1 MKYFFETYGC
11 QMNIAESAA
20 VEQLLIA
27 RGWEKSE
34 TAELADMAII
44 NTCSVRAS
52 AENRI
57 FGRLG
62 YFKGLKDV
70 RNKNEFAKYKSF
82 ELATK
87 LVENGPVPLTVV
99 VMGCMAERLLDS
111 LKKDWPCIDYVVGTY
126 AKHHF
131 GEIISAV
138 EDKKDAIPVDDTENY
153 KFASLSYEQ
162 GAKSTFVP
170 IMHGCNNF
178 CTYCIVPYVRG
189 REISR
194 PVEEILQ
201 ELDTLT
207 RYKVL
212 DITLLGQNVNSYH
225 GTYNGQDVN
234 FAQLLQ
240 IICDHLK
247 ETESSIGWVRFL
259 SSHPKDFSDELIE
272 TIAKNDL
279 ICHHIALPVQHG
291 STEVLKAMNRRYT
304 REHYLELVAK
314 IKKAIPD
321 VSLTTDIMMGFPT
334 ETEEDVE
341 LTLDLMNQVR
351 FETACMYY
359 YNPREGTPAAKM
371 EQIPEDI
378 RKARLQK
385 VIDLQLIHTDEQ
397 MKKRVGQTVKVL
409 VESVTRD
416 SDQELLGKTAQDEK
430 VSFKADKS
438 LIGSFIYVKI
448 ESLNGH
454 TFKGSVC
461 ESNL

>member
-62 YFKGLKDV
+62 YFTGLKAV
-70 RNKNEFAKYKSF
+70 RNKDEFAKYKSF
-82 ELATK
+82 EQASK
-87 LVENGPVPLTVV
+87 LVENDPVPLTVV
-99 VMGCMAERLLDS
+99 VMGCMAERLLNS

-153 KFASLSYEQ
+153 KFASISYEQ

-201 ELDTLT
+201 ELDTLS

-225 GTYNGQDVN
+225 GTYNGQDIN
-234 FAQLLQ
+234 FARLLQ

-247 ETESSIGWVRFL
+247 ETKSSIGWVRFL
-259 SSHPKDFSDELIE
+259 SSHPKDFSDELID

-291 STEVLKAMNRRYT
+291 SSEVLKAMNRRYT

-371 EQIPEDI
+371 EQLPEEV
-378 RKARLQK
+378 RKARLQR

-397 MKKRVGQTVKVL
+397 MKKRIGQTVKVL

-416 SDQELLGKTAQDEK
+416 NSEELLGKTAQDEK
-430 VSFKADKS
+430 VSFKANKS

-448 ESLNGH
+448 TELNGH
-454 TFKGSVC
+454 TFKGKVI
-461 ESNL
+461 ENE

>member
-62 YFKGLKDV
+62 YFTGLKAV
-70 RNKNEFAKYKSF
+70 RNKDEFAKYKSF
-82 ELATK
+82 EQASK

-138 EDKKDAIPVDDTENY
+138 EDKKDAIPVDDTKNY

-201 ELDTLT
+201 ELDTLS

-225 GTYNGQDVN
+225 GTYNGQDIN

-247 ETESSIGWVRFL
+247 ETKSSIGWVRFL
-259 SSHPKDFSDELIE
+259 SSHPKDFSDELID

-291 STEVLKAMNRRYT
+291 SSEVLKAMNRRYT

-371 EQIPEDI
+371 EQLPEEV
-378 RKARLQK
+378 RKARLQR

-397 MKKRVGQTVKVL
+397 MKKRIGQTVKVL

-416 SDQELLGKTAQDEK
+416 NSEELLGKTAQDEK
-430 VSFKADKS
+430 VSFKANKS

-448 ESLNGH
+448 TELNGH
-454 TFKGSVC
+454 TFKGCVC
-461 ESNL
+461 EAN

>member
-70 RNKNEFAKYKSF
+70 RNKMEFAKYKSF

-99 VMGCMAERLLDS
+99 VMGCMAERLLNS

-201 ELDTLT
+201 ELDTLSS
-207 RYKVL
+207 YKVL

-225 GTYNGQDVN
+225 GTYNGQDIN

-247 ETESSIGWVRFL
+247 ETKSSIGWVRFL
-259 SSHPKDFSDELIE
+259 SSHPKDFSDELID

-291 STEVLKAMNRRYT
+291 SSEVLKAMNRRYT

-371 EQIPEDI
+371 EQLPEEI
-378 RKARLQK
+378 RKARLQR

-397 MKKRVGQTVKVL
+397 MKKRIGQTVKVL

-416 SDQELLGKTAQDEK
+416 NSEELLGKTAQDEK
-430 VSFKADKS
+430 VSFKANKS
-438 LIGSFIYVKI
+438 LIGKFIYVTI
-448 ESLNGH
+448 TELNGH
-454 TFKGSVC
+454 TFKGCVC
-461 ESNL
+461 EPN

>member
-62 YFKGLKDV
+62 YFTGLKAV
-70 RNKNEFAKYKSF
+70 RNKDEFAKYKSF
-82 ELATK
+82 EQASK

-99 VMGCMAERLLDS
+99 VMGCMAERLLNS

-201 ELDTLT
+201 ELDTLS

-225 GTYNGQDVN
+225 GTYNGQDIN
-234 FAQLLQ
+234 FARLLQ

-247 ETESSIGWVRFL
+247 ETKSSIGWVRFL
-259 SSHPKDFSDELIE
+259 SSHPKDFSDELID

-291 STEVLKAMNRRYT
+291 SSEVLKAMNRRYT

-371 EQIPEDI
+371 EQLPEEV
-378 RKARLQK
+378 RKARLQR

-397 MKKRVGQTVKVL
+397 MKKRIGQTVKVL

-416 SDQELLGKTAQDEK
+416 NSEELLGKTAQDEK
-430 VSFKADKS
+430 VSFKANKS
-438 LIGSFIYVKI
+438 LIGKFIYVTI
-448 ESLNGH
+448 TELNGH
-454 TFKGSVC
+454 TFKGCVC
-461 ESNL
+461 EAN

>member
-1 MKYFFETYGC
+1 MKYYFETYGC
-11 QMNIAESAA
+11 QMNLAESAA

-34 TAELADMAII
+34 DAETADMAII

-62 YFKGLKDV
+62 YFTGLKAV

-82 ELATK
+82 EKATK
-87 LVENGPVPLTVV
+87 LVEEHPVPITVV

-111 LKKDWPCIDYVVGTY
+111 LQKEWPVIDYVVGTY

-131 GEIISAV
+131 GDIITAV
-138 EDKKDAIPVDDTENY
+138 EEKKEHIQIDDTEKY
-153 KFASLSYEQ
+153 KFASVSYEQ

-194 PVEEILQ
+194 PVEEILH
-201 ELDTLT
+201 ELDILT
-207 RYKVL
+207 KYKVL
-212 DITLLGQNVNSYH
+212 DITLLGQNVNSYKS
-225 GTYNGQDVN
+225 TYQGKEIN
-234 FAQLLQ
+234 FSSLLQ
-240 IICDHLK
+240 IIVDHLK
-247 ETESSIGWVRFL
+247 EINSTIGWVRFL
-259 SSHPKDFSDELIE
+259 SSNPKDFSDELIDV
-272 TIAKNDL
+272 IAKNEL

-291 STEVLKAMNRRYT
+291 SSSVLKKMNRQYS
-304 REHYLELVAK
+304 REQYLDLVKRIKAK
-314 IKKAIPD
+314 IPD

-351 FETACMYY
+351 FESACMYY
-359 YNPREGTPAAKM
+359 YNPREGTPAAKW
-371 EQIPEDI
+371 EQIPENI
-378 RKARLQK
+378 R
-385 VIDLQLIHTDEQ
+385 
-397 MKKRVGQTVKVL
+397 
-409 VESVTRD
+409 
-416 SDQELLGKTAQDEK
+416 
-430 VSFKADKS
+430 
-438 LIGSFIYVKI
+438 
-448 ESLNGH
+448 
-454 TFKGSVC
+454 
-461 ESNL
+461 

>member
-62 YFKGLKDV
+62 YFTGLKAV
-70 RNKNEFAKYKSF
+70 RNKDEFAKYKSF
-82 ELATK
+82 EQASK

-99 VMGCMAERLLDS
+99 VMGCMAERLLNS

-201 ELDTLT
+201 ELDTLS

-225 GTYNGQDVN
+225 GTYNGQDIN

-247 ETESSIGWVRFL
+247 ETKSSIGWVRFL
-259 SSHPKDFSDELIE
+259 SSHPKDFSDELID

-291 STEVLKAMNRRYT
+291 SSEVLKAMNRRYT

-371 EQIPEDI
+371 EQLPEEV
-378 RKARLQK
+378 RKARLQR

-397 MKKRVGQTVKVL
+397 MKKRIGQTVKVL

-416 SDQELLGKTAQDEK
+416 NSEELLGKTAQDEK
-430 VSFKADKS
+430 VSFKANKS
-438 LIGSFIYVKI
+438 LIGKFIYVTI
-448 ESLNGH
+448 TELNGH
-454 TFKGSVC
+454 TFKGCVC
-461 ESNL
+461 EAN

>member
-62 YFKGLKDV
+62 YFTGLKAV
-70 RNKNEFAKYKSF
+70 RNKDEFAKYKSF
-82 ELATK
+82 EQASK

-138 EDKKDAIPVDDTENY
+138 EDKKDAIPVDDTKNY

-170 IMHGCNNF
+170 IMHGCNNV

-201 ELDTLT
+201 ELDTLS

-225 GTYNGQDVN
+225 GTYNGQDIN

-247 ETESSIGWVRFL
+247 ETKSSIGWVRFL
-259 SSHPKDFSDELIE
+259 SSHPKDFSDELID

-291 STEVLKAMNRRYT
+291 SSEVLKAMNRRYT

-371 EQIPEDI
+371 EQLPEEV
-378 RKARLQK
+378 RKARLQR

-397 MKKRVGQTVKVL
+397 MKKRIGQTVKVL

-416 SDQELLGKTAQDEK
+416 NSEELLGKTAQDEK
-430 VSFKADKS
+430 VSFKANKS
-438 LIGSFIYVKI
+438 LIGKFIYVTI
-448 ESLNGH
+448 TELNGH
-454 TFKGSVC
+454 TFKGCVC
-461 ESNL
+461 EAN

>member
-194 PVEEILQ
+194 PVEEILK

-234 FAQLLQ
+234 FARLLQ

-247 ETESSIGWVRFL
+247 ETKSTIGWVRFL

-304 REHYLELVAK
+304 REHYLELVSK

-448 ESLNGH
+448 TELNGH
-454 TFKGSVC
+454 TFKGVIVNS
-461 ESNL
+461 E

>member
-70 RNKNEFAKYKSF
+70 RNKMEFAKYKSF

-87 LVENGPVPLTVV
+87 LVENGSVPLTVV
-99 VMGCMAERLLDS
+99 VMGCMAERLLNS

-201 ELDTLT
+201 ELDTLSS
-207 RYKVL
+207 YKVL

-225 GTYNGQDVN
+225 GTYNGQDIN

-247 ETESSIGWVRFL
+247 ETKSSIGWVRFL
-259 SSHPKDFSDELIE
+259 SSHPKDFSDELID

-291 STEVLKAMNRRYT
+291 SSEVLKAMNRRYT

-371 EQIPEDI
+371 EQLPEEV
-378 RKARLQK
+378 RKARLQR

-397 MKKRVGQTVKVL
+397 MKKRIGQTVKVL

-416 SDQELLGKTAQDEK
+416 NSEELLGKTAQDEK
-430 VSFKADKS
+430 VSFKANKS
-438 LIGSFIYVKI
+438 LIGKFIYVTI
-448 ESLNGH
+448 TELNGH
-454 TFKGSVC
+454 TFKGCVC
-461 ESNL
+461 EPN

>member
-1 MKYFFETYGC
+1 
-11 QMNIAESAA
+11 
-20 VEQLLIA
+20 
-27 RGWEKSE
+27 
-34 TAELADMAII
+34 
-44 NTCSVRAS
+44 
-52 AENRI
+52 
-57 FGRLG
+57 
-62 YFKGLKDV
+62 
-70 RNKNEFAKYKSF
+70 
-82 ELATK
+82 
-87 LVENGPVPLTVV
+87 
-99 VMGCMAERLLDS
+99 MAERLLDS

-138 EDKKDAIPVDDTENY
+138 EDKKDAIPVDDTKNY

-201 ELDTLT
+201 ELDTLS

-225 GTYNGQDVN
+225 GTYNGQDIN

-247 ETESSIGWVRFL
+247 ETKSSIGWVRFL
-259 SSHPKDFSDELIE
+259 SSHPKDFSDELID

-291 STEVLKAMNRRYT
+291 SSEVLKAMNRRYT

-371 EQIPEDI
+371 EQLPEEV
-378 RKARLQK
+378 RKARLQR

-397 MKKRVGQTVKVL
+397 MKKRIGQTVKVL

-416 SDQELLGKTAQDEK
+416 NSEELLGKTAQDEK
-430 VSFKADKS
+430 VSFKANKS

-448 ESLNGH
+448 TELNGH
-454 TFKGSVC
+454 TFKGCVC
-461 ESNL
+461 EAN

>member
-70 RNKNEFAKYKSF
+70 RNKMEFAKYKSF

-99 VMGCMAERLLDS
+99 VMGCMAERLLNS

-153 KFASLSYEQ
+153 KFASLSYEK

-201 ELDTLT
+201 ELDTLSS
-207 RYKVL
+207 YKVL

-225 GTYNGQDVN
+225 GTYNGQDIN

-247 ETESSIGWVRFL
+247 ETKSSIGWVRFL
-259 SSHPKDFSDELIE
+259 SSHPKDFSDELID

-291 STEVLKAMNRRYT
+291 SSEVLKAMNRRYT

-371 EQIPEDI
+371 EQLPEEV
-378 RKARLQK
+378 RKARLQR

-397 MKKRVGQTVKVL
+397 MKKRIGQTVKVL

-416 SDQELLGKTAQDEK
+416 NSEELLGKTAQDEK
-430 VSFKADKS
+430 VSFKANKS
-438 LIGSFIYVKI
+438 LIGQFIYVTI
-448 ESLNGH
+448 TELNGH
-454 TFKGSVC
+454 TFKGCVC
-461 ESNL
+461 EAN

>member
-111 LKKDWPCIDYVVGTY
+111 LKKDWSCIDYVVGTY

-234 FAQLLQ
+234 FARLLQ

-247 ETESSIGWVRFL
+247 ETKSTIGWVRFL

-461 ESNL
+461 EANL

>member
-62 YFKGLKDV
+62 YFTGLKAV
-70 RNKNEFAKYKSF
+70 RNKDEFAKYKSF
-82 ELATK
+82 EQASK

-99 VMGCMAERLLDS
+99 VMGCMAERLLNS

-201 ELDTLT
+201 ELDTLSS
-207 RYKVL
+207 YKVL

-225 GTYNGQDVN
+225 GTYNGQDIN

-247 ETESSIGWVRFL
+247 ETKSLIGWVRFL
-259 SSHPKDFSDELIE
+259 SSHPKDFSDELID

-291 STEVLKAMNRRYT
+291 SSEVLKAMNRRYT

-371 EQIPEDI
+371 EQLPEEV
-378 RKARLQK
+378 RKARLQR

-397 MKKRVGQTVKVL
+397 MKKRIGQTVKVL

-416 SDQELLGKTAQDEK
+416 NSEELLGKTAQDEK
-430 VSFKADKS
+430 VSFKANKS
-438 LIGSFIYVKI
+438 LIGKFIYVTI
-448 ESLNGH
+448 TELNGH
-454 TFKGSVC
+454 TFKGCVC
-461 ESNL
+461 EPN

>member
-70 RNKNEFAKYKSF
+70 RNKMEFAKYKSF

-153 KFASLSYEQ
+153 KFASISYEQ

-201 ELDTLT
+201 ELDTLS

-225 GTYNGQDVN
+225 GTYNGQDIN

-247 ETESSIGWVRFL
+247 KTKSSIGWVRFL
-259 SSHPKDFSDELIE
+259 SSHPKDFSDELID

-291 STEVLKAMNRRYT
+291 SSEVLKAMNRRYT

-371 EQIPEDI
+371 EQLPEEV
-378 RKARLQK
+378 RKARLQR

-397 MKKRVGQTVKVL
+397 MKKRIGQTVKVL

-416 SDQELLGKTAQDEK
+416 NSEELLGKTAQDEK
-430 VSFKADKS
+430 VSFKANKS
-438 LIGSFIYVKI
+438 LIGKFIYVTI
-448 ESLNGH
+448 TELNGH
-454 TFKGSVC
+454 TFKGCVC
-461 ESNL
+461 EPN

>member
-62 YFKGLKDV
+62 YFTGLKAV
-70 RNKNEFAKYKSF
+70 RNKDEFAKYKSF
-82 ELATK
+82 EQASK

-99 VMGCMAERLLDS
+99 VMGCMAERLLNS

-138 EDKKDAIPVDDTENY
+138 EDKKDAIPVDDTKNY

-201 ELDTLT
+201 ELDTLS

-225 GTYNGQDVN
+225 GTYNGQDIN

-247 ETESSIGWVRFL
+247 ETKSSIGWVRFL
-259 SSHPKDFSDELIE
+259 SSHPKDFSDELID

-291 STEVLKAMNRRYT
+291 SSEVLKAMNRRYT

-371 EQIPEDI
+371 EQLPEEV
-378 RKARLQK
+378 RKARLQR

-397 MKKRVGQTVKVL
+397 MKKRIGQTVKVL

-416 SDQELLGKTAQDEK
+416 NSEELLGKTAQDEK
-430 VSFKADKS
+430 VSFKANKS
-438 LIGSFIYVKI
+438 LIGKFIYVTI
-448 ESLNGH
+448 TELNGH
-454 TFKGSVC
+454 TFKGCVC
-461 ESNL
+461 EPN

>member
-70 RNKNEFAKYKSF
+70 RNKMEFAKYKSF

-99 VMGCMAERLLDS
+99 VMGCMAERLLNS

-201 ELDTLT
+201 ELDTLSS
-207 RYKVL
+207 YKVL

-225 GTYNGQDVN
+225 GTYNGQDIN

-247 ETESSIGWVRFL
+247 ETKSSIGWVRFL
-259 SSHPKDFSDELIE
+259 SSHPKDFSDELID

-291 STEVLKAMNRRYT
+291 SSEVLKAMNRRYT

-371 EQIPEDI
+371 EQLPEEV
-378 RKARLQK
+378 RKARLQR

-397 MKKRVGQTVKVL
+397 MKKRIGQTVKVL

-416 SDQELLGKTAQDEK
+416 NSEELLGKTAQDEK
-430 VSFKADKS
+430 VSFKANKS

-448 ESLNGH
+448 TELNGH
-454 TFKGSVC
+454 TFKGCVC
-461 ESNL
+461 EAN

>member
-70 RNKNEFAKYKSF
+70 RNKMEFAKYKSF

-99 VMGCMAERLLDS
+99 VMGCMAERLLNS

-201 ELDTLT
+201 ELDTLS

-225 GTYNGQDVN
+225 GTYNGQDIN

-247 ETESSIGWVRFL
+247 ETKSSIGWVRFL
-259 SSHPKDFSDELIE
+259 SSHPKDFSDELID

-291 STEVLKAMNRRYT
+291 SSEVLKAMNRRYT

-371 EQIPEDI
+371 EQLPEEV
-378 RKARLQK
+378 RKARLQR

-397 MKKRVGQTVKVL
+397 MKKRIGQTVKVL

-416 SDQELLGKTAQDEK
+416 NSEELLGKTAQDEK
-430 VSFKADKS
+430 VSFKANKS
-438 LIGSFIYVKI
+438 LIGKFIYVTI
-448 ESLNGH
+448 TELNGH
-454 TFKGSVC
+454 TFKGCVC
-461 ESNL
+461 EPN

>member
-70 RNKNEFAKYKSF
+70 RNKMEFAKYKSF

-87 LVENGPVPLTVV
+87 LVENGSVPLTVV
-99 VMGCMAERLLDS
+99 VMGCMAERLLNS

-201 ELDTLT
+201 ELDTLSS
-207 RYKVL
+207 YKVL

-225 GTYNGQDVN
+225 GTYNGQDIN

-247 ETESSIGWVRFL
+247 ETKSSIGWVRFL
-259 SSHPKDFSDELIE
+259 SSHPKDFSDELID

-291 STEVLKAMNRRYT
+291 SSEVLKAMNRRYT

-371 EQIPEDI
+371 EQLPEEI
-378 RKARLQK
+378 RKARLQR

-397 MKKRVGQTVKVL
+397 MKKRIGQTVKVL
-409 VESVTRD
+409 VEGVTRD
-416 SDQELLGKTAQDEK
+416 NSEELLGKTAQDEK
-430 VSFKADKS
+430 VSFKANKS

-454 TFKGSVC
+454 TFKGKVVDC
-461 ESNL
+461 

>member
-70 RNKNEFAKYKSF
+70 RNKMEFAKYKSF

-99 VMGCMAERLLDS
+99 VMGCMAERLLNS

-153 KFASLSYEQ
+153 KFASLSYEKR
-162 GAKSTFVP
+162 AKSTFVP

-201 ELDTLT
+201 ELDTLS

-225 GTYNGQDVN
+225 GTYNGQDIN

-247 ETESSIGWVRFL
+247 ETKSSIGWVRFL
-259 SSHPKDFSDELIE
+259 SSHPKDFSDELID

-291 STEVLKAMNRRYT
+291 SSEVLKAMNRRYT

-371 EQIPEDI
+371 EQLPEEV
-378 RKARLQK
+378 RKARLQR

-397 MKKRVGQTVKVL
+397 MKKRIGQTVKVL

-416 SDQELLGKTAQDEK
+416 NSEELLGKTAQDEK
-430 VSFKADKS
+430 VSFKANKS
-438 LIGSFIYVKI
+438 LIGKFIYVTI
-448 ESLNGH
+448 TELNGH
-454 TFKGSVC
+454 TFKGCVC
-461 ESNL
+461 EAN

>member
-70 RNKNEFAKYKSF
+70 RNKMEFAKYKSF

-99 VMGCMAERLLDS
+99 VMGCMAERLLNS

-201 ELDTLT
+201 ELDTLS

-225 GTYNGQDVN
+225 GTYNGQDIN

-247 ETESSIGWVRFL
+247 ETKSSIGWVRFL
-259 SSHPKDFSDELIE
+259 SSHPKDFSDELID

-291 STEVLKAMNRRYT
+291 SSEVLKAMNRRYT

-371 EQIPEDI
+371 EQLPEEV
-378 RKARLQK
+378 RKARLQR

-397 MKKRVGQTVKVL
+397 MKKRIGQTVKVL

-416 SDQELLGKTAQDEK
+416 NSEELLGKTAQDEK
-430 VSFKADKS
+430 VSFKANKS
-438 LIGSFIYVKI
+438 LIGKFIYVTI
-448 ESLNGH
+448 TELNGH
-454 TFKGSVC
+454 TFKGCVC
-461 ESNL
+461 EAN

>member
-62 YFKGLKDV
+62 YFTGLKAV
-70 RNKNEFAKYKSF
+70 RNKDEFAKYKSF
-82 ELATK
+82 EQASK
-87 LVENGPVPLTVV
+87 LVENGPVPRTVV

-138 EDKKDAIPVDDTENY
+138 EDKKDAIPVDDTKNY

-201 ELDTLT
+201 ELDTLS

-225 GTYNGQDVN
+225 GTYNGQDIN

-247 ETESSIGWVRFL
+247 ETKSSIGWVRFL
-259 SSHPKDFSDELIE
+259 SSHPKDFSDELID

-291 STEVLKAMNRRYT
+291 SSEVLKAMNRRYT

-371 EQIPEDI
+371 EQLPEEV
-378 RKARLQK
+378 RKARLQR
-385 VIDLQLIHTDEQ
+385 VIDLQLIHTAEQ
-397 MKKRVGQTVKVL
+397 MKKRIGQTVKVL

-416 SDQELLGKTAQDEK
+416 NSEELLGKTAQDEK
-430 VSFKADKS
+430 VSFKANKS
-438 LIGSFIYVKI
+438 LIGKFIYVTI
-448 ESLNGH
+448 TELNGH
-454 TFKGSVC
+454 TFKGCVC
-461 ESNL
+461 EAN